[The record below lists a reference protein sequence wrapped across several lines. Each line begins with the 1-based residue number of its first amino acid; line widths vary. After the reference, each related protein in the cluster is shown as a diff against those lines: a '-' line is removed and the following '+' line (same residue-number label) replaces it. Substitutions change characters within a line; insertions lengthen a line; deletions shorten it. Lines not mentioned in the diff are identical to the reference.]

1 MSTDSQEEALY
12 KPYDQFILFGDSI
25 TQMSND
31 PHLGFALQG
40 ALQDAY
46 IRRFDVINRGFG
58 GYTSGHAINV
68 FAKFFPT
75 PEKATV
81 RFMTIFFG
89 ANDACLP
96 GNPQHVPVN
105 VYKENLI
112 RIIQHPAT
120 VAQSPHIL
128 IVTPP
133 PINEYQLQEFDES
146 KGNAHPTRTAK
157 HTKQYAEAVRE
168 VGSSLGVPV
177 VDVWSA
183 FMAAVGWKEGEPLP
197 GSRDLPNSD
206 QFQRLFTDGLHLT
219 ADGYRIV
226 YDELMAAIRA
236 NWLNEQPEQLPM
248 VFPGWMEAP
257 R

>member
-1 MSTDSQEEALY
+1 
-12 KPYDQFILFGDSI
+12 
-25 TQMSND
+25 
-31 PHLGFALQG
+31 
-40 ALQDAY
+40 
-46 IRRFDVINRGFG
+46 
-58 GYTSGHAINV
+58 
-68 FAKFFPT
+68 
-75 PEKATV
+75 
-81 RFMTIFFG
+81 
-89 ANDACLP
+89 
-96 GNPQHVPVN
+96 

-206 QFQRLFTDGLHLT
+206 QFQRLFTDGLLPLSSIIF
-219 ADGYRIV
+219 IV
-226 YDELMAAIRA
+226 LDSIC
-236 NWLNEQPEQLPM
+236 
-248 VFPGWMEAP
+248 
-257 R
+257 